1 MTNEIIGS
9 LPAEQTDLS
18 LHVQLCE
25 QRYLQLINKFDLVDR
40 KFDKIE
46 TMLIDITGNLKKNTT
61 DNYLKWASGIIF
73 VLSTALI
80 GLVTK
85 LLVS

>member
-1 MTNEIIGS
+1 MSNEVIGS
-9 LPAEQTDLS
+9 IPQEQTDLS

-25 QRYLQLINKFDLVDR
+25 QRYLQLINKFDDVDR